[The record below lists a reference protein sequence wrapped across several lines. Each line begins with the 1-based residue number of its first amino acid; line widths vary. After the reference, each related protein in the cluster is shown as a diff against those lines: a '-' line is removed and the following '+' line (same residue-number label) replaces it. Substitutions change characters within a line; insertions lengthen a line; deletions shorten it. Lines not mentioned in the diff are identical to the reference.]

1 MTGQLIKDV
10 LNMFASIMKVFERKY
25 LIIPTLCEAIVE
37 VVSVYQNASTTDL
50 YING

>member
-10 LNMFASIMKVFERKY
+10 LNMFANIIKVFERKD

-37 VVSVYQNASTTDL
+37 VGSVYITAQVPL
-50 YING
+50 IYL